1 MVTRYRAWR
10 RQHGEAGGYTM
21 VEFALASL
29 VFLLITFGTLDV
41 GRAIYL
47 YSELH
52 TAARDAAREAKVS
65 DANGYGFSNG
75 TINHRILYTKNLIDS
90 TEKRRTGLGSASGTA
105 SCTGACQPGD
115 LLTVN
120 AELPF
125 SAVLPGFLG
134 IEPFTLHASA
144 TVKME

>member
-1 MVTRYRAWR
+1 MVTRLRAWKR
-10 RQHGEAGGYTM
+10 RQGETGGYTM

-65 DANGYGFSNG
+65 NANGYGFSNS
-75 TINHRILYTKNLIDS
+75 TINHRIHYAKNLINS
-90 TEKRRTGLGSASGTA
+90 TEKKRTGLGTASGTA
-105 SCTGACQPGD
+105 SCTGSCQPGD
-115 LLTVN
+115 LLTVQ

-134 IEPFTLHASA
+134 IEPFTLHATA

>member
-10 RQHGEAGGYTM
+10 RRHGEAGGYTI

-29 VFLLITFGTLDV
+29 VFLLISFGTVDV
-41 GRAIYL
+41 GRAIFL

-65 DANGYGFSNG
+65 NANGYGFSNS
-75 TINHRILYTKNLIDS
+75 TINHRIHYNKNLIDS
-90 TEKRRTGLGSASGTA
+90 TEKRRPGLGSASGMA

-115 LLTVN
+115 LLTVDV
-120 AELPF
+120 ELPF
-125 SAVLPGFLG
+125 AAVLPGFLG
-134 IEPFTLHASA
+134 MDSLTLHASA